1 MIYEKFSSV
10 FRNIYVEYKK
20 LHFYLNL
27 MTLKEHGILGWIN
40 YNVWNIFTSNIDQPK
55 LVFLN

>member
-10 FRNIYVEYKK
+10 FRNIYVAYKK

-27 MTLKEHGILGWIN
+27 MTLKEHGVIG
-40 YNVWNIFTSNIDQPK
+40 
-55 LVFLN
+55 